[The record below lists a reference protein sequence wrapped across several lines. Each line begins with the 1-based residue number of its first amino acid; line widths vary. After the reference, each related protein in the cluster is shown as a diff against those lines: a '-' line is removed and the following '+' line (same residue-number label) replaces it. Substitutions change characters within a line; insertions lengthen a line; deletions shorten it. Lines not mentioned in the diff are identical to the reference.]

1 MDYRHI
7 KYTCDNGVAGI
18 VLDRP
23 DVLNALNRDMVTEI
37 RDAAG
42 RVAESKDARAL
53 VVSGAGGNFAAGA
66 DIEPMADLA
75 PEGARAFCFN
85 DAFNAVENLPV
96 PVIAAV
102 NGFCLGGGLELALV
116 CDFRVC
122 APGATLGSP
131 EIRLGIFPG
140 AGGTQRLPRL
150 VGTGRAKEMIF
161 FGKSIDAQTALAW
174 GLCDRIAEDPL
185 AEALSMAQRLAAGP
199 TAALRLAKKAINY
212 GAGRDI
218 AAGLAC
224 EEDAWAE
231 LFLTAD
237 QKEGMRAFL
246 DKRKPVFKGK

>member
-1 MDYRHI
+1 MDYKQI
-7 KYTCDNGVAGI
+7 KYNCENGVARI

-42 RVAESKDARAL
+42 RIAGSGDARAL
-53 VVSGAGGNFAAGA
+53 VIAGAGGNFAAGA
-66 DIEPMADLA
+66 DIAPMADFTPA
-75 PEGARAFCFN
+75 EARAFCFN
-85 DAFNAVENLPV
+85 DAFSAVEDLPV
-96 PVIAAV
+96 PVIAAIT
-102 NGFCLGGGLELALV
+102 GYCLGGGLELALA
-116 CDFRVC
+116 CDLRVC

-150 VGTGRAKEMIF
+150 VGAGRAKEMIY

-174 GLCDRIAEDPL
+174 GLCDRVAEDPH
-185 AEALSMAQRLAAGP
+185 AEAFTMAQRLAAGP
-199 TAALRLAKKAINY
+199 TAALRLAKKAIND

-218 AAGLAC
+218 AAGLAR
-224 EEDAWAE
+224 EEEAWAE